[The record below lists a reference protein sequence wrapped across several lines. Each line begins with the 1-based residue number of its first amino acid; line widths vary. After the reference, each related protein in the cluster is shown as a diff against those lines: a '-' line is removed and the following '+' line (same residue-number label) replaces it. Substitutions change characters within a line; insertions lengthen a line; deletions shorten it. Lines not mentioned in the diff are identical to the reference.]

1 MVTYTST
8 QQLIDGPV
16 DREKPKVMRALG
28 HVKPIMRSDLQIFSH
43 VISGH
48 VEISGNVKI
57 PSHAKILGHAG
68 HV

>member
-1 MVTYTST
+1 
-8 QQLIDGPV
+8 
-16 DREKPKVMRALG
+16 MRALG
-28 HVKPIMRSDLQIFSH
+28 HVKPVMRYDLQIFGH
-43 VISGH
+43 MISGH